1 MIRPITWSNCYA
13 TQASMMRPRH
23 WPQSTTCATILTTIL
38 MTTVLMT
45 TVLRVPVLVAEGHRR
60 VSLLRD
66 MKKDTIDLLI
76 Y

>member
-1 MIRPITWSNCYA
+1 
-13 TQASMMRPRH
+13 
-23 WPQSTTCATILTTIL
+23 